1 MKNGYWEDQL
11 FEISHVRRNDITVQ
25 ADFAV
30 IADETLE
37 PFYHAGDILLIRSQ
51 PDVFEEEIGLFLI
64 DGKPYIKIRKSNMLA
79 SLNPQIPPVPMKDGI
94 QGYGKV
100 IGVLDPAWIKNN

>member
-1 MKNGYWEDQL
+1 MKKEYWRNQL

-37 PFYHAGDILLIRSQ
+37 PFYHAGDIILIRSQ
-51 PDVFEEEIGLFLI
+51 PDVFEGEIGLFLI
-64 DGKPYIKIRKSNMLA
+64 DGKPHIKIRKSNMLA
-79 SLNPQIPPVPMKDGI
+79 SLNPKIPPVPMGDYI